1 MTTKL
6 ENKIGLGLF
15 LNILLYITLFIM
27 SKINGPY
34 GEHGTF
40 YVVYGFVF
48 MPLHLLACF
57 IMLLNISYNLFTLED
72 DISFS
77 KGQKILIF
85 VYYFTVFLFFY
96 ILFNVKTN

>member
-15 LNILLYITLFIM
+15 LNILLFIIFFIM

-34 GEHGTF
+34 AEHGSF
-40 YVVYGFVF
+40 YTWYGLIF

-57 IMLLNISYNLFTLED
+57 IMLLNISYNLLTLEGD
-72 DISFS
+72 TSFS
-77 KGQKILIF
+77 KGQKVLIF
-85 VYYFTVFLFFY
+85 IYYSTVFLFFF
-96 ILFNVKTN
+96 ILYNA